1 MIEIEKLRQRLSNV
15 GKNTVEY
22 KMTVVEAKKL
32 LSEIDI
38 ILTPAAVTVEKVQTV
53 ITRIMDGG
61 EF

>member
-38 ILTPAAVTVEKVQTV
+38 ILTPVAVTIEKVHPV